1 MCSLAFAKI
10 EHAGEPWLCTV
21 AEISADKW
29 WCASIRAKELPVG
42 QAVPCRLVNIRIS
55 RILVGMQ
62 ERAEEAGLD
71 LSGDSFVLARP

>member
-1 MCSLAFAKI
+1 MYRGRNQRGQVVVRI
-10 EHAGEPWLCTV
+10 HTGEGIARGP
-21 AEISADKW
+21 S
-29 WCASIRAKELPVG
+29 
-42 QAVPCRLVNIRIS
+42 VPCRLVNIRIS

>member
-1 MCSLAFAKI
+1 MNRGRNQRGQVVVRIHTGEGIARGPSG
-10 EHAGEPWLCTV
+10 AGRC
-21 AEISADKW
+21 
-29 WCASIRAKELPVG
+29 
-42 QAVPCRLVNIRIS
+42 LVNIRIS